1 MAQVNVGEIVT
12 TTLVNQTGELA
23 NNVENN
29 NAVLNS
35 IKRAGGVKAAD
46 GGSLIAQELDYTENT
61 NAGSYDGYD
70 TLATNQ
76 QSTFDYAQFAWKQYY
91 ANVTISGREKRMN
104 AGDEKVIDLI
114 TSRITNAKRT
124 LRNRIA
130 AGLYGDG
137 TGNGGKDITGL
148 AAAIPSSVTTGT
160 YGGINRVGNAWW
172 QPKLQ
177 DPASTP
183 TSATILT
190 TVMNPMWV
198 QLVRDTDKPKLIL
211 ADNISYTMYQG
222 SLQPQQRFTDADT
235 AAAGFENIKYMSAP
249 VVLDGGIGG
258 NCPASTMYFLN
269 TDYLF
274 WRPHVDAN
282 FVPADP
288 ESRAPV
294 NQDAVVKPIIF
305 MGNLT
310 CSGQQF
316 QGIAIL
322 T

>member
-12 TTLVNQTGELA
+12 TTLVNQTGDLA

-29 NAVLNS
+29 NAILS
-35 IKRAGGVKAAD
+35 QFKRQGKIRTAD
-46 GGSLIAQELDYTENT
+46 GGSMIVQELDYAENT

-76 QSTFDYAQFAWKQYY
+76 QSVLDYAQFAWKQYY
-91 ANVTISGREKRMN
+91 SAVVISGREKRMN

-114 TSRITNAKRT
+114 TARITNAKRT
-124 LRNRIA
+124 LRNRIS
-130 AGLYGDG
+130 AGMYGDG
-137 TGNGGKDITGL
+137 TGNGGKDLTGL
-148 AAAIPSSVTTGT
+148 AAAIPTSTTTGT
-160 YGGINRVGNAWW
+160 YGGINRVGNPWW
-172 QPKLQ
+172 QPKFQ
-177 DPASTP
+177 HAGTTP

-190 TVMNPMWV
+190 GTMNPLWV
-198 QLVRDTDKPKLIL
+198 QQVRDTDKPNLIVT
-211 ADNISYTMYQG
+211 DNVGYMMYQG
-222 SLQPQQRFTDADT
+222 ALQPQQRFSDAAT
-235 AAAGFENIKYMSAP
+235 AAAGFENIKYMTAP

-269 TDYLF
+269 TDYLH
-274 WRPHVDAN
+274 WRPHADAN
-282 FVPADP
+282 FVPLDP
-288 ESRAPV
+288 EARDPV
-294 NQDAVVKPIIF
+294 NQDAVIRLVGF

-316 QGIAIL
+316 QGIALL

>member
-1 MAQVNVGEIVT
+1 MAQVNVGEIIT

-29 NAVLNS
+29 NAILS
-35 IKRAGGVKAAD
+35 QMKRQGKIKTAD
-46 GGSLIAQELDYTENT
+46 GGSMIVQELDYAENT

-76 QSTFDYAQFAWKQYY
+76 QSVLDYAQYAWKQYY
-91 ANVTISGREKRMN
+91 ASVVISGREKRMN
-104 AGDEKVIDLI
+104 SGDEKVIDLI
-114 TSRITNAKRT
+114 AARVTNAKRT
-124 LRNRIA
+124 LRNRIS
-130 AGLYGDG
+130 AGMYGDG

-148 AAAIPSSVTTGT
+148 AAAIPTNPTTGT
-160 YGGINRVGNAWW
+160 YGGINRVGNPWW

-177 DPASTP
+177 DPAVTP
-183 TSATILT
+183 TSATIQSGT
-190 TVMNPMWV
+190 MNPMWV
-198 QLVRDTDKPKLIL
+198 QLVRDTDKPNLIVT
-211 ADNISYTMYQG
+211 DNIGYQLYEG
-222 SLQPQQRFTDADT
+222 SLQPQQRFSDAAT
-235 AAAGFENIKYMSAP
+235 ADAGFENIKYKTAP

-258 NCPASTMYFLN
+258 NCPPSTMYFLN
-269 TDYLF
+269 TDYLH
-274 WRPHVDAN
+274 WRPHQDAN

-288 ESRAPV
+288 ESRDPV
-294 NQDAVVKPIIF
+294 NQDATVKIIIF